1 MKMVVQNLGNH
12 SLVRIILEYLWLYSW
27 IIDSV
32 HSDKISFEVLVH
44 FPNTLP
50 KMKFRPDSYNISYS
64 VYLQSLSL
72 TERISSYLAI
82 WELNCEKRQFIQ
94 TREQKYSLDF
104 YCSKIHRNHLLL
116 NLKTNVL
123 TKGKARV
130 SMASS
135 IFEALLGWH
144 IIRITT

>member
-1 MKMVVQNLGNH
+1 MCNIFRNVPINEDSSPKSGNQ
-12 SLVRIILEYLWLYSW
+12 SLVRMILEYLWLYSW

-82 WELNCEKRQFIQ
+82 WDSSRTKLWEE
-94 TREQKYSLDF
+94 TMYS
-104 YCSKIHRNHLLL
+104 N
-116 NLKTNVL
+116 
-123 TKGKARV
+123 
-130 SMASS
+130 
-135 IFEALLGWH
+135 
-144 IIRITT
+144 